1 MTMRKLLNNLLL
13 STALTIAS
21 GTACAQTLHSIIFCN
36 TIDPSIGQSMQV
48 EMKNVTNKIKTIC
61 NLIDYDED
69 FHCLDGTLC
78 TKENLKTV
86 LEEMDVEENDVILT
100 FYGGHGSHAP
110 NNENDPWPQYCM
122 NTGFEDQE
130 NWVPMAALANWV
142 QVKRPRLAIILS
154 NCCNVVQRATTVKPL
169 WAMGGDYTSL
179 NGVNADNYKKLFAT
193 KGLVMAT
200 SSKIP
205 EPSWCNSAA
214 GGLYTCDLI
223 EALEMVGAGK
233 NAPNWNSVLQKAYDL
248 CAARVIID
256 KEGTR
261 HKQHPYFKVTG
272 GQVSITDNDRPR
284 PDNRPRRDTNP
295 LSQALLDIVNKKTDQ
310 TQRLSMIPDIASRH
324 FGSISK
330 VMTVGSDM
338 ETVVDY
344 ENPTDFLRRICLSP
358 FIVQVNVISQEQG
371 VLTVHEIRTR

>member
-1 MTMRKLLNNLLL
+1 
-13 STALTIAS
+13 
-21 GTACAQTLHSIIFCN
+21 
-36 TIDPSIGQSMQV
+36 
-48 EMKNVTNKIKTIC
+48 MKNVTNKIKTIC

-233 NAPNWNSVLQKAYDL
+233 IAPNWNTVLQKAYDL

-272 GQVSITDNDRPR
+272 GQVS
-284 PDNRPRRDTNP
+284 
-295 LSQALLDIVNKKTDQ
+295 
-310 TQRLSMIPDIASRH
+310 
-324 FGSISK
+324 
-330 VMTVGSDM
+330 
-338 ETVVDY
+338 
-344 ENPTDFLRRICLSP
+344 
-358 FIVQVNVISQEQG
+358 
-371 VLTVHEIRTR
+371 